1 MNAFTKYKEGFNHY
15 YENFVSYLAQSRPTL
30 KEDLMMAREQKTP
43 TEIVKEGIQLSIML
57 SVSVG
62 FIIFLILNKAG
73 VSVLWLIPV
82 FPVLLIM
89 FYQYRLLGIKAK
101 INKRRQEINKDVLFA
116 GRYLLVKLNSGAPL
130 VNALD
135 EAANSYGMANKYFK
149 EIMHDINLGK
159 PVEDA
164 LQEAAEY
171 SPSEKFRKII
181 FQINNALQIG
191 IDVTDFL
198 KETLDEIVNDQLLQI
213 KRYGK
218 KLNSVTLF
226 YLLLGIVLPSLGM
239 TVITL
244 LASVSDALSGWVFYG
259 IVLFVLTLLQGV
271 FLVAYKEIRPN
282 LNI

>member
-1 MNAFTKYKEGFNHY
+1 MNAFNRYKEGFNHY

-57 SVSVG
+57 SVSIG

-164 LQEAAEY
+164 LQKAAEY

-226 YLLLGIVLPSLGM
+226 YLLIGIVLPSLGM